1 MLVVSATMLTPLLGG
16 AIIYYSLRRTHPR
29 TAHFANLMSVA
40 GFAAWNA
47 VVFWDW
53 ARADGR
59 FLFGI
64 LGLLGV
70 VSTELAIR
78 VTRQTEE
85 EAEQATTVAAPPN
98 GEL

>member
-1 MLVVSATMLTPLLGG
+1 M
-16 AIIYYSLRRTHPR
+16 IYYSLRRTHPR
-29 TAHFANLMSVA
+29 IADFANLMSVA

-47 VVFWDW
+47 VLFWDW

-59 FLFGI
+59 FLLGI
-64 LGLLGV
+64 LGMLGLV
-70 VSTELAIR
+70 ATELAIR

-85 EAEQATTVAAPPN
+85 EGEQATTVAGPPT